1 MLGGPG
7 QGRGDSSHSA
17 GPRSQTGHRGRGL
30 CVDREAS
37 GGGVAIGGSWWS
49 DGKYEAGVTS
59 QRQAR
64 FGGREEEYREAS
76 GSGRGVREE
85 AIRGGLADRMG
96 WGQKRVMG
104 SGSRRAQPS
113 TEGTECKGR
122 RERKGSG
129 VEGERG

>member
-1 MLGGPG
+1 M
-7 QGRGDSSHSA
+7 
-17 GPRSQTGHRGRGL
+17 
-30 CVDREAS
+30 
-37 GGGVAIGGSWWS
+37 
-49 DGKYEAGVTS
+49 TS
-59 QRQAR
+59 QRQAH

-76 GSGRGVREE
+76 ESGRGVREE
-85 AIRGGLADRMG
+85 AIRGGLAGRMG
-96 WGQKRVMG
+96 WDQKQVMG

>member
-64 FGGREEEYREAS
+64 FGGRGGKNIGRLV
-76 GSGRGVREE
+76 GRG
-85 AIRGGLADRMG
+85 GGVGR
-96 WGQKRVMG
+96 KR
-104 SGSRRAQPS
+104 
-113 TEGTECKGR
+113 
-122 RERKGSG
+122 
-129 VEGERG
+129 